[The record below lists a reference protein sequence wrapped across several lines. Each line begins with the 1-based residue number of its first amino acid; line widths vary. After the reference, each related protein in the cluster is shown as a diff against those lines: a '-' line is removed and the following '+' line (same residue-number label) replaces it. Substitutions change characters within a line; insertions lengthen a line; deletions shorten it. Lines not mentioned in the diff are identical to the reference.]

1 MDYTVSDFYH
11 VFKEKFLLLAG
22 ESGLS
27 RGVNSVGILDY
38 ELDPSVKDRY
48 ICDNFHEGMIVVST
62 FLYAKKNPYL
72 IGDAVRHLVR
82 KGCSAL
88 LIRNVFNLQIPETVL
103 KYADSKGFPIL
114 VVNGSGVYFEDFVY
128 EVRHRREQMEYTN
141 FYADTIHTLLGD
153 TLSPE
158 EIVRRTKEVIPSL
171 RPSYFVAY
179 AVLTEPMATDD
190 YLGLLHEYQNSALF
204 NITNRIIKFE
214 DNLLFIFSSDTRSKD
229 YGEDLFFAAFDLFS
243 GGGQRELRLG
253 VSAPHYYITE
263 FREAIL
269 EGKYAASCRPSG
281 REGIVCYDEIGVYR
295 LLLPFCHSRDFEC
308 FSEQIL
314 DPIRDYDTENGT
326 ALFETLLSYVKNDAD
341 LKKTAAALTQHENT
355 VRYRLEKIHTVC
367 GLSYRV
373 NAEAEQLSLA
383 VKIHLARGFL
393 YEDKTDM

>member
-114 VVNGSGVYFEDFVY
+114 VVNGSGIYFEDFVY
-128 EVRHRREQMEYTN
+128 EVRHRREQMEN
-141 FYADTIHTLLGD
+141 IDFYADAIHALLGG

-158 EIVRRTKEVIPSL
+158 EIVRRTKEAIPSL

-179 AVLTEPMATDD
+179 AVLAESMATDD
-190 YLGLLHEYQNSALF
+190 YLGLLREYQKNSLF
-204 NITNRIIKFE
+204 SITNKIIKFE
-214 DNLLFIFSSDTRSKD
+214 ENMLFVFSSDTLSQD
-229 YGEDLFFAAFDLFS
+229 YGKRLFSAIFDLLS

-253 VSAPHYYITE
+253 VSAPHYYIAE
-263 FREAIL
+263 FRKAIL

-295 LLLPFCHSRDFEC
+295 LLLPFCHSQDFEC

-341 LKKTAAALTQHENT
+341 LKKTAAELTQHENT

>member
-22 ESGLS
+22 ECGLS

-48 ICDNFHEGMIVVST
+48 ICDNFYEGMIVVST

-158 EIVRRTKEVIPSL
+158 EIVQRTKEVIPSL

-214 DNLLFIFSSDTRSKD
+214 DNLLFIFRLIHFQRTTGKISFLPCLICS
-229 YGEDLFFAAFDLFS
+229 AAAGSANCAWASARRTITLQSFVRRFWRASML
-243 GGGQRELRLG
+243 QAAETPVRG
-253 VSAPHYYITE
+253 VSYVTIRSAFIS
-263 FREAIL
+263 FCCRFAI
-269 EGKYAASCRPSG
+269 R
-281 REGIVCYDEIGVYR
+281 
-295 LLLPFCHSRDFEC
+295 
-308 FSEQIL
+308 
-314 DPIRDYDTENGT
+314 GT
-326 ALFETLLSYVKNDAD
+326 LCVSATTSLTLFATTIQRTARRS
-341 LKKTAAALTQHENT
+341 LKRCSATSKMTPT
-355 VRYRLEKIHTVC
+355 
-367 GLSYRV
+367 
-373 NAEAEQLSLA
+373 
-383 VKIHLARGFL
+383 
-393 YEDKTDM
+393 